1 LQVLRSRFEAGR
13 RLERGVLADMKGE
26 PSSEILGDSLEK
38 LQESRAAMDKLSARF
53 EQLRDINRKN
63 RVIPEYEAA
72 LGRILRNHPAVE
84 RVSLRD
90 ARFANVA
97 RGSLRESNKKP
108 IGSNLDQILGNIIE
122 DLTILKTQLDQT
134 IEAFRQVLPVAKQGG
149 FAAMVLSGRAAL
161 PEKVLQSADMALVYA
176 QFYNRACMTTIA
188 ADMQVYPKG
197 LEWLKKPVKGWS
209 GSSDIGSAPQ

>member
-1 LQVLRSRFEAGR
+1 MRTRLEAGR
-13 RLERGVLADMKGE
+13 KLERGVLADMKGE
-26 PSSEILGDSLEK
+26 SSSKLLRESLE
-38 LQESRAAMDKLSARF
+38 LLRESRAAMDKLT
-53 EQLRDINRKN
+53 EQFQKLRQINRDN

-72 LGRILRNHPAVE
+72 LRRILRNHPPVE

-97 RGSLRESNKKP
+97 RGTLREGNKKP
-108 IGSNLDQILGNIIE
+108 VGSNLDEILGNIIQ
-122 DLTILKTQLDQT
+122 DLEIVKTQLDQT
-134 IEAFRQVLPVAKQGG
+134 INAFRQVLPVAEQGG

-161 PEKVLQSADMALVYA
+161 PEKVLQSADMILVFA

-197 LEWLKKPVKGWS
+197 LEWLKKPVKGW
-209 GSSDIGSAPQ
+209 

>member
-1 LQVLRSRFEAGR
+1 
-13 RLERGVLADMKGE
+13 MKGE
-26 PSSEILGDSLEK
+26 TSENLLGDSLNK
-38 LQESRAAMDKLSARF
+38 LQESRAAMDKLSAKF
-53 EQLRDINRKN
+53 EELREINRKHK
-63 RVIPEYEAA
+63 VIPEYQAA
-72 LGRILRNHPAVE
+72 LARILRNHPPIE

-97 RGSLRESNKKP
+97 RGSLRESTRRP

-134 IEAFRQVLPVAKQGG
+134 IVAFREVLPLAKQGG
-149 FAAMVLSGRAAL
+149 FAAMVLSGRAPL
-161 PEKVLQSADMALVYA
+161 PEKVLQSADMALVFA

-197 LEWLKKPVKGWS
+197 LEWLKKPVKGW
-209 GSSDIGSAPQ
+209 GNSSDRGADLR